1 MVRAVSK
8 WCKRGLGVCC
18 ASHSSGWPV
27 PVMQV
32 VALCRAAGPPVAG
45 GGSAVALGVVGTAF
59 GGAAV
64 TVDDGECVR
73 GGRPVR
79 PLHCL

>member
-32 VALCRAAGPPVAG
+32 VALCRAAGPWLVVGARWRLVWSEQR
-45 GGSAVALGVVGTAF
+45 SAVLRSRWTMG
-59 GGAAV
+59 
-64 TVDDGECVR
+64 
-73 GGRPVR
+73 
-79 PLHCL
+79 